1 MTDDHGPLRHNAYIY
16 DATED
21 FVASSAKF
29 LRDGLE
35 KGEGGLVFNSR
46 PGLAAIREELG
57 SDAERVLFVDNGYA
71 FTRPAKTLA
80 FYNRAY
86 VEAFAKNDSVRA
98 ISHSQP
104 GSDPS
109 EGKQWVGFESVINHS
124 FSHLPAWVLCSYNAN
139 TAPDA
144 TLENVWRT
152 HPEVITRSGLT
163 GSDRFEDPDTLLR
176 GIAPQPRALAGLRSI
191 PFGDV
196 EQFRENLARELV
208 AEQVPEAKALEM
220 LLAATE
226 VAENAIRHGGGVRDV
241 RVGRVDGRFVC
252 EIVDPGDGFD
262 DPTAGYLAPR
272 AGRGTGLWVARQLT
286 WEIEFLRSA
295 SGFTTRI
302 WL

>member
-1 MTDDHGPLRHNAYIY
+1 MNDDHGPFRHSAYVY
-16 DATED
+16 EAPED
-21 FVASSAKF
+21 FVASSAAF
-29 LRDGLE
+29 LRGGFD
-35 KGEGGLVFNSR
+35 KGEGAVVFNSR
-46 PGLAAIREELG
+46 PGLTAIREALG
-57 SDAERVLFVDNGYA
+57 PDAERVLFVDNSEA

-86 VEAFAKNDSVRA
+86 GEALANYGSVRA

-104 GSDPS
+104 GPEPS
-109 EGKQWVGFESVINHS
+109 EGPQWVGFESVINHS
-124 FSHLPAWVLCSYNAN
+124 FSHLPAWVVCSYDAN

-152 HPEVITRSGLT
+152 HPEVMI
-163 GSDRFEDPDTLLR
+163 GSDWKASDHFEDPGTLLR
-176 GIAPQPRALAGLRSI
+176 RIAPQPKAVPGLPSM

-208 AEQVPEAKALEM
+208 AAQVPKAKVLEM

-226 VAENAIRHGGGVRDV
+226 VAANALEFGGGVRDV

-252 EIVDPGDGFD
+252 EIVDAGEGFD
-262 DPTAGYLAPR
+262 DPAAGYLAPR
-272 AGRGTGLWVARQLT
+272 PGRGSGLWVARQLT
-286 WEIEFLRSA
+286 WEIDFLRNA
-295 SGFTTRI
+295 EGFTARI